1 MFFQDKY
8 PASKLCTWRYCLS
21 WNIFIQVQGP
31 QLLNYSGNVSLAPS
45 PRVGA
50 VVQVLPKCES

>member
-1 MFFQDKY
+1 MFFQHKY
-8 PASKLCTWRYCLS
+8 PASELCTWRYCLS
-21 WNIFIQVQGP
+21 WNIFIQVQGS

-50 VVQVLPKCES
+50 LVQVLSKFES